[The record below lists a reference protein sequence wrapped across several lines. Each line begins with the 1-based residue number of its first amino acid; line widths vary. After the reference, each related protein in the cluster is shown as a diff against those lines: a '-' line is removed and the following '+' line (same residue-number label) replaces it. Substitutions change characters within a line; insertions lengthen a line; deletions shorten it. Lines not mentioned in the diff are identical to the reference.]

1 MVSRSTTTKSTS
13 PSGTPSSSVVWT
25 GTESTGASDRW
36 ADGRLTVPNRCSM
49 VKDRG
54 LRVRPRGTILE
65 SGADIGLGYA
75 AGRRKIFDRV
85 QGL

>member
-1 MVSRSTTTKSTS
+1 
-13 PSGTPSSSVVWT
+13 
-25 GTESTGASDRW
+25 
-36 ADGRLTVPNRCSM
+36 M
-49 VKDRG
+49 VKDRV
-54 LRVRPRGTILE
+54 RVRPRGTILE